1 MSTHD
6 RLTYLLEQALQR
18 SATEAE
24 LRELSALVSGDASGD
39 IARQLEMLIQN
50 ELPANPTA
58 DYDTAHWDAVVDNI
72 LAADK
77 VVETRKP
84 LRIWRWIPAAA
95 AVLLLAIG
103 LYYMRQPSHKPPAVA
118 ARPEVQD
125 LAPGGNKA
133 VLTLADGTELTL
145 DSSGHKALAKQ
156 GNTSITQP
164 AGGQLAYTT
173 QPGQPSATGLTQY
186 NILRTPRG
194 GQFQVTLPD
203 GTRVWLNAASSLKY
217 PVAFNGT
224 SRQVELTGEAYF
236 EVASNA
242 AMPFKVMVPAGQD
255 NRMEVAVL
263 GTQFNIMSYA
273 DEAEIKTTLLEGAV
287 NVTNKGN
294 SKKLMPGQGALLD
307 KQRDQ
312 LSVLQQVN
320 TEEAVAWKN
329 GFIQLEG
336 NDIATVM
343 RMIARWYDVDVVL
356 TEPVPVHFRGSIPRN
371 VPVSQALKLLEMTG
385 EVHFELRDRKI
396 TVTR

>member
-1 MSTHD
+1 
-6 RLTYLLEQALQR
+6 
-18 SATEAE
+18 
-24 LRELSALVSGDASGD
+24 
-39 IARQLEMLIQN
+39 
-50 ELPANPTA
+50 
-58 DYDTAHWDAVVDNI
+58 
-72 LAADK
+72 
-77 VVETRKP
+77 
-84 LRIWRWIPAAA
+84 
-95 AVLLLAIG
+95 
-103 LYYMRQPSHKPPAVA
+103 
-118 ARPEVQD
+118 
-125 LAPGGNKA
+125 
-133 VLTLADGTELTL
+133 
-145 DSSGHKALAKQ
+145 
-156 GNTSITQP
+156 
-164 AGGQLAYTT
+164 
-173 QPGQPSATGLTQY
+173 
-186 NILRTPRG
+186 
-194 GQFQVTLPD
+194 
-203 GTRVWLNAASSLKY
+203 
-217 PVAFNGT
+217 
-224 SRQVELTGEAYF
+224 VELTGEAYF
-236 EVASNA
+236 DVASNA

-263 GTQFNIMSYA
+263 GTQFNIMAYA
-273 DEAEIKTTLLEGAV
+273 DEAEIRTTLLEGVV

-312 LSVLQQVN
+312 LSVLQQAN